1 MDSDYYSWLQL
12 GNIIYNGLDLAS
24 WLLLLTIV
32 LLLVASAFIS
42 ASEVAFF
49 SLSPGDLSAMEEGN
63 HRSDTAVL
71 KLHKN
76 SEYLLATILIAN
88 NLINVSIIILC
99 TVLFNSV
106 LNFSQA
112 FVFGLV
118 AEVFLLTFLLL
129 LFGEIMPKMAART
142 QPTKMARLTAPVL
155 NVLKKAFYPISYLLV
170 RSSNFTNRMFV
181 RRKKDIS
188 VDELSKA
195 LELTTNKIPEEK
207 GMLEGIIKFYDR
219 TAVEIMTSRIDVA
232 DIDFKSDFKEVLAYI
247 LEVGYSRIPV
257 YDGSHDQIKG
267 VLYIKDLLP
276 YIDEAAGFN
285 WQKLIRPAYFVPE
298 TKKIDDLLEEFR
310 TNKIHL
316 AIVVDEFG
324 GTSGIVTLEDVLEE
338 IVGEISDEYDDDERL
353 YVKLNDGSYIFEA
366 KTFLPDFFRITE
378 IDEELFEK
386 LTSDADTLAGLVLE
400 LKGDFPAEK
409 EVVSYRQYRFQVLEL
424 NKQRI
429 VKIKFFIDEN
439 LDNLSVE
446 TENA

>member
-1 MDSDYYSWLQL
+1 LDSDYHSCLQL
-12 GNIIYNGLDLAS
+12 GNIIYNGFDLAS
-24 WLLLLTIV
+24 WLLFSTIV
-32 LLLVASAFIS
+32 LLLGISAFIS

-49 SLSPGDLSAMEEGN
+49 SLSPGNLSTMEEGN
-63 HRSDTAVL
+63 HRSDAAAL

-106 LNFSQA
+106 FCFARA
-112 FVFGLV
+112 FVFGLI
-118 AEVFLLTFLLL
+118 AEVLLLTFLLL

-142 QPTKMARLTAPVL
+142 QPLKMARLTAPVL

-195 LELTTNKIPEEK
+195 LELTTNEIPDEK

-232 DIDFKSDFKEVLAYI
+232 DIDFKSNFKEVLAYI

-267 VLYIKDLLP
+267 VLYIKCWPTYL
-276 YIDEAAGFN
+276 
-285 WQKLIRPAYFVPE
+285 R
-298 TKKIDDLLEEFR
+298 
-310 TNKIHL
+310 
-316 AIVVDEFG
+316 
-324 GTSGIVTLEDVLEE
+324 
-338 IVGEISDEYDDDERL
+338 
-353 YVKLNDGSYIFEA
+353 
-366 KTFLPDFFRITE
+366 
-378 IDEELFEK
+378 
-386 LTSDADTLAGLVLE
+386 
-400 LKGDFPAEK
+400 
-409 EVVSYRQYRFQVLEL
+409 
-424 NKQRI
+424 
-429 VKIKFFIDEN
+429 
-439 LDNLSVE
+439 
-446 TENA
+446 